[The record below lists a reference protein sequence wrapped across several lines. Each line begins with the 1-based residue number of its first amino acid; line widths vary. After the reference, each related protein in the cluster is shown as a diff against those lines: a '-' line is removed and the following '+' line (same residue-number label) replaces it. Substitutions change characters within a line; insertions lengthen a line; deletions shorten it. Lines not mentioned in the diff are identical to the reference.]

1 MMISPEQLGELYRQ
15 ACEVDVQAFK
25 PGNVSVYSEGHDMTV
40 ADFRLSAK
48 VSSEP
53 LCNPDYSLG
62 EKIYYAV
69 KATREAVGC
78 NTNLGIILL
87 CAPLIQAIGQT
98 TAWADILLP
107 AKSAFPTSLW
117 VTQDDCMD
125 AGGRATLRQ
134 AVSKV
139 ISDTTIEDAD
149 WVFKAITLASP
160 GGLGSSD
167 QQDVNEKASVTL
179 LEAMEIASAKDR
191 IALQYLTGYKD
202 IFNFAVLRYTEGF
215 NRWGDRNWAAAA
227 AYVDML
233 SQFPDSHIERKYGD
247 QYSER
252 VATKMARLSEELSKT
267 DNPEQI
273 KPLFF
278 SLDQELK
285 LDGINPGT
293 TADMIVATVLTAF
306 LEELN

>member
-1 MMISPEQLGELYRQ
+1 MISQEQLSELYRQ

-25 PGNVSVYSEGHDMTV
+25 PGNVSVYADGHDMTV

-48 VSSEP
+48 VSAEP

-87 CAPLIQAIGQT
+87 CAPLVQAISHKHPG
-98 TAWADILLP
+98 L
-107 AKSAFPTSLW
+107 
-117 VTQDDCMD
+117 
-125 AGGRATLRQ
+125 TLRQ

-139 ISDTTIEDAD
+139 ISDTTIGDAD

-160 GGLGSSD
+160 GGLGESE
-167 QQDVNEKASVTL
+167 QQDVNAQASVTL
-179 LEAMEIASAKDR
+179 AEAMKIASERDR
-191 IALQYLTGYKD
+191 IALQYTTDYQD
-202 IFNFAVLRYTEGF
+202 IFNFLLLRYNIGLD
-215 NRWGDRNWAAAA
+215 RWGDRNWAAVAIYA
-227 AYVDML
+227 DML

-247 QYSER
+247 QYSEM
-252 VATKMARLSEELSKT
+252 VASKMARLSGELLKT

-273 KPLFF
+273 KPLLFC
-278 SLDQELK
+278 LDQELK
-285 LDGINPGT
+285 LYSINPGT
-293 TADMIVATVLTAF
+293 TADMIVATVFTAF
-306 LEELN
+306 LEDLNQ

>member
-25 PGNVSVYSEGHDMTV
+25 PGNVSVYADGHDMTV
-40 ADFRLSAK
+40 ADFRTSAE
-48 VSSEP
+48 VSAEP

-87 CAPLIQAIGQT
+87 CAPLIQAISQKKP
-98 TAWADILLP
+98 DL
-107 AKSAFPTSLW
+107 
-117 VTQDDCMD
+117 
-125 AGGRATLRQ
+125 TLRQ
-134 AVSKV
+134 TVRKV
-139 ISDTTIEDAD
+139 ISDATIEDAD
-149 WVFKAITLASP
+149 WVFRAITLASP

-179 LEAMEIASAKDR
+179 LEAMKIASEKDR
-191 IALQYLTGYKD
+191 IALQYITDYKE
-202 IFNFAVLRYTEGF
+202 IFNFSILRYNSRL

-227 AYVDML
+227 VYADML
-233 SQFPDSHIERKYGD
+233 SQFPDSHIERKYGN
-247 QYSER
+247 QYSEM

-273 KPLFF
+273 KPLLFC
-278 SLDQELK
+278 LDQELK
-285 LDGINPGT
+285 HYDINPGT
-293 TADMIVATVLTAF
+293 TADMVVATVFTAF
-306 LEELN
+306 LEDLNQ

>member
-1 MMISPEQLGELYRQ
+1 MISPEQLSELYRQ

-25 PGNVSVYSEGHDMTV
+25 PGNVSVYADGHDMTV
-40 ADFRLSAK
+40 ADFRISAK
-48 VSSEP
+48 VSAAP

-87 CAPLIQAIGQT
+87 CAPLIQAIGYK
-98 TAWADILLP
+98 
-107 AKSAFPTSLW
+107 KSGL
-117 VTQDDCMD
+117 
-125 AGGRATLRQ
+125 TLRQ

-139 ISDTTIEDAD
+139 IREATIEDAD

-167 QQDVNEKASVTL
+167 QQDVNQKASVTL
-179 LEAMEIASAKDR
+179 LEAMKIASVKDR
-191 IALQYLTGYKD
+191 IALQYTTDYQD
-202 IFNFAVLRYTEGF
+202 IFNFLVLRY
-215 NRWGDRNWAAAA
+215 NASLDRWGDRNWSAVA
-227 AYVDML
+227 AYADML

-247 QYSER
+247 QYSEM
-252 VATKMARLSEELSKT
+252 VAVKMALLSAELSKT

-273 KPLFF
+273 KPLLFC
-278 SLDQELK
+278 LDQELK
-285 LDGINPGT
+285 FYDINPGT

-306 LEELN
+306 LEDLN

>member
-1 MMISPEQLGELYRQ
+1 MMISPEQLSELYLQ

-25 PGNVSVYSEGHDMTV
+25 PGNVSVYAEGHDMTV
-40 ADFRLSAK
+40 ADFRVSAK
-48 VSSEP
+48 VSAEP

-87 CAPLIQAIGQT
+87 CAPLIQAIRYT
-98 TAWADILLP
+98 TPRRAGVEQLP
-107 AKSAFPTSLW
+107 EYSGL
-117 VTQDDCMD
+117 
-125 AGGRATLRQ
+125 TLRQ

-139 ISDTTIEDAD
+139 ISETTIEDTE

-160 GGLGSSD
+160 GGLGKSD
-167 QQDVNEKASVTL
+167 DQDVTEKATVTL
-179 LEAMEIASAKDR
+179 VEAMKIASMKDR
-191 IALQYLTGYKD
+191 IALQYTTDYQD
-202 IFNFAVLRYTEGF
+202 IFNFTVLRYTILLS
-215 NRWGDRNWAAAA
+215 RWGDRNWAAVAVYA
-227 AYVDML
+227 DML

-247 QYSER
+247 QYSEMLAGR
-252 VATKMARLSEELSKT
+252 MAQLSEELSKT

-273 KPLFF
+273 KPLLF

-285 LDGINPGT
+285 LYGINPGT
-293 TADMIVATVLTAF
+293 SADMIVATVLTAF
-306 LEELN
+306 LEDLNQ